1 MARPQTDQELSTL
14 QLLLLKV
21 VVSVVLEQLV
31 VMIGELIGLSESEHA
46 KADALVLMK
55 QVANSSFAVA
65 VVVAVVDAD
74 VE

>member
-14 QLLLLKV
+14 QLLLLKKV

-46 KADALVLMK
+46 KADASVLMK
-55 QVANSSFAVA
+55 QVANSTFA
-65 VVVAVVDAD
+65 VAVVDAD